1 MPIRR
6 IFLASLVGSLALL
19 FAAVAAIAEQVE
31 FKSIDGKSR
40 LRAFLFLPDS
50 EPPHRAVV
58 FLHGC
63 SGVGLGGGLS
73 ATYSSWAR
81 HFNGHGYAVL
91 VVDSAGSRGF
101 ASTCGGGERRRTMY
115 AKRPGDAYSALR
127 YLQAQPFIHPDRIA
141 LMGWSQGGGITLLTV
156 VSQSIGRPAP
166 PPEHDFK
173 AAVALYPSACSL
185 QWQHTPFTEVQR
197 GHWRTDIPLL
207 ILHGAKDNWTRPEPC
222 QKFVEELQGRG
233 QPVLLH
239 IYPDA
244 VHSFDAPRLR
254 LQQRSGPVLADGSR
268 PWLGTDAKARED
280 ALQRVPE
287 FFGGHMPAH

>member
-1 MPIRR
+1 MQKSRM
-6 IFLASLVGSLALL
+6 FLIWLMGSLALF
-19 FAAVAAIAEQVE
+19 FAVVIARAAPVE
-31 FKSIDGKSR
+31 FNSLDGKTR
-40 LRAFLFLPDS
+40 LRASLLLPDTK
-50 EPPHRAVV
+50 PPHRAVV

-63 SGVGLGGGLS
+63 SGIGLGGGIS

-81 HFNGHGYAVL
+81 HFNRQGYAVL

-101 ASTCGGGERRRTMY
+101 ASTCGGGERRRIMY
-115 AKRPGDAYSALR
+115 AERPGDAYSALR

-156 VSQSIGRPAP
+156 VSQSIGRPSP

-185 QWQHTPFTEVQR
+185 QWQHTPFTTVER
-197 GHWRTDIPLL
+197 GHWNTRIPLL

-222 QKFVEELQGRG
+222 QSFVEEVQGRG
-233 QPVLLH
+233 QPVSFH

-254 LQQRSGPVLADGSR
+254 LQQRSRPVLADGSR

-287 FFGGHMPAH
+287 FFDGHMQAK